1 MFFLDSQFP
10 SPSAKYYAFGTWL
23 TTIVRL
29 KVIASISFIFIREMV
44 IWTTKQYL
52 NDPNAKLLPNL
63 PNVIRVR
70 KIEKLIKPISFT
82 IKTLATPLLVIYKR
96 AKININTPPR
106 STASPS
112 NKQMTPRLGLNIHI
126 STHSISSF
134 HKRGGGT
141 GP

>member
-1 MFFLDSQFP
+1 
-10 SPSAKYYAFGTWL
+10 
-23 TTIVRL
+23 
-29 KVIASISFIFIREMV
+29 MV

-63 PNVIRVR
+63 PNVTRVR
-70 KIEKLIKPISFT
+70 KIEKLIKPISFA
-82 IKTLATPLLVIYKR
+82 IKTLATLLIIYKR

-106 STASPS
+106 STASS
-112 NKQMTPRLGLNIHI
+112 SSKQMTPRLGLNIHI
-126 STHSISSF
+126 NTHSISSF